1 MAKRGRAARAVAIT
15 LAVGVI
21 AGLAAC
27 TATLGGTDNDASAI
41 ATAVEHIHG
50 LGADPATGETYA
62 ATHNGVWL
70 IPTGALPDTYLTGA
84 QRDTVSEPTQ
94 IAGRAQDTMG
104 FTVAGPGLL
113 LGSGHPDPTEQP
125 NLNPPNLG
133 LISSSDGA
141 ETWESISLH
150 SETDFH
156 DLATVPLSNG
166 ELRIYGYD
174 ASDGVVKISDDTG
187 VTWSSGAIVQ
197 LRDLLADPS
206 NPDRVFATTRDG
218 LVVSE
223 DAGRSF
229 TGVADAPALFLVD
242 AIDPQAGGGF
252 IGVDTAGAVWHKD
265 ATTGFWSKSGQAEG
279 ALEAFAYIGGG
290 APWILVADQ
299 RGIVASDDFGASWTV
314 LVP

>member
-1 MAKRGRAARAVAIT
+1 MGVVAA
-15 LAVGVI
+15 LVG
-21 AGLAAC
+21 C
-27 TATLGGTDNDASAI
+27 TTTPGGTDGEASAA
-41 ATAVEHIHG
+41 ATAIEHVHG

-70 IPTGALPDTYLTGA
+70 IPTGALPDTYLNGE
-84 QRDTVSEPTQ
+84 QRDPVSKLRQ

-113 LGSGHPDPTEQP
+113 LGSGHPDPAEQP
-125 NLNPPNLG
+125 KLNPPNLG

-141 ETWESISLH
+141 ETWKPISLNG
-150 SETDFH
+150 ETDFH
-156 DLATVPLSNG
+156 DLDTVPLSTG
-166 ELRIYGYD
+166 ELRVYGYD
-174 ASDGVVKISDDTG
+174 ASEGTVKISDDTG

-197 LRDLLADPS
+197 LRDLVADPS
-206 NPDRVFATTRDG
+206 NPDRVFATTPDG

-223 DAGRSF
+223 DAGRAF
-229 TGVADAPALFLVD
+229 TRVTDAPTLFLVD

-252 IGVDTAGAVWHKD
+252 VGIDPAGAVWHTD
-265 ATTGFWSKSGQAEG
+265 ATTGSWSKAGQAEG
-279 ALEAFAYIGGG
+279 ELEALAYIGGG